1 MSGLSF
7 PDLSKAEAARYS
19 KIQNIIRL
27 LSGSEESDKTLS
39 VLKEILPSSFE
50 MGGRI
55 SVDGEM
61 LRVGRRTYHVRQ
73 IGKVVINTEGS
84 MAVYDAC
91 GKKICGALQLNAG
104 TQNIQSFCIW
114 VRKFHVPA
122 EVASGK
128 TERFLQYAILFLVV
142 AVSIIWKIL
151 RRY

>member
-1 MSGLSF
+1 MSRLSF
-7 PDLSKAEAARYS
+7 PDLSKAVAVRYS

-61 LRVGRRTYHVRQ
+61 LRVGRRTYHVRE

-84 MAVYDAC
+84 MAVYDTS
-91 GKKICGALQLNAG
+91 GKKICGTLQLNTG
-104 TQNIQSFCIW
+104 TKNIESFCIW
-114 VRKFHVPA
+114 VRRFHVPA
-122 EVASGK
+122 EVVSGK
-128 TERFLQYAILFLVV
+128 TERFLQYAFLFLTV
-142 AVSIIWKIL
+142 AVVVIL
-151 RRY
+151 KVLGI